1 MKLTYTVLLK
11 AEPEGGFTVLVP
23 ALPGCISY
31 GENIPAALGMAEE
44 AIECYLLVL
53 QDEGETPPFEGEDVT
68 IAAED
73 VSGTLLGYKVT
84 VKLQAATVA

>member
-1 MKLTYTVLLK
+1 MKLTYTVLLR

-31 GENIPAALGMAEE
+31 GENIPEALRMAEE

-53 QDEGETPPFEGEDVT
+53 QDESETPPVEGEDLT

-73 VSGTLLGYKVT
+73 ITGTLLGYKVS
-84 VKLQAATVA
+84 VELEAAGV